1 MDYNRLLKKLD
12 GFRQRNSENHRYLN
26 KDVYRI
32 LYTPELYII
41 AYNSIKSNDGAETKG
56 ADNISL
62 DGFCMEWVKDIISS
76 LRNESYRP
84 RPNTTRL
91 IPKKNGKM
99 RKLGYPNGKDKL
111 VQEAV
116 RMILECI
123 YEPTFS
129 DFSHGFRPGR
139 SIHTALSQVND
150 WTGTAW
156 FVEGDIF
163 ACFDEI
169 DHGILIDIL
178 RERIVDE
185 RFLNLIRKL
194 LNAGYFDMEHVFHKT
209 TEGAPQGS
217 LCSPILCNIYLDS
230 LDRYMEDVIRRETKG
245 EYRKQNPAYAKV
257 LYEMKKI
264 AKSERTPENR
274 RKYRELLKQKKAMK
288 SVDMFDKNFVRVKY
302 VRYAD
307 DFLIGVI
314 GSKKLCESIKSEL
327 QEFLA
332 TNLHLRLSM
341 EKTKITHAHSNHADF
356 LGYHI
361 ACGSRNPRDNL
372 IHIFVNMD
380 MKIKSLSSKGM
391 CKGNGYPITMNKM
404 LRENVQ
410 DIVKH
415 GSSILRGMINSNEG
429 CLNFHK
435 MWRIQYIIQFSV
447 AKTIAKKL
455 DISTKQVFKKYG
467 KNLCVHWVDERGKPR
482 ETKLAFFKS
491 LHFDR
496 TFFPMRKKTLL
507 EKKKPV
513 FKTVNPL
520 SRKCYICGNPQT
532 IHMYHRKSIRKLKP
546 PYTPLVTRMI
556 QINRRQIPLCE
567 ECFHKEHSSG
577 FEQNQLPKRKSH

>member
-12 GFRQRNSENHRYLN
+12 GFRQRNSENHCYLN

-41 AYNSIKSNDGAETKG
+41 AYNSIKSNDGAETEG

-62 DGFCMEWVKDIISS
+62 DGFCMEWVDDIISS
-76 LRNESYRP
+76 LRDESYRP

-129 DFSHGFRPGR
+129 DLSHGFRPSR
-139 SIHTALSQVND
+139 SIHTALSQVNE
-150 WTGTAW
+150 WTGSAW
-156 FVEGDIF
+156 FIEGDIS

-169 DHGILIDIL
+169 DHGVLIDIL
-178 RERIVDE
+178 RERIADE

-194 LNAGYFDMEHVFHKT
+194 LNAGYFDMEHIFHKT
-209 TEGAPQGS
+209 MEGAPQGS
-217 LCSPILCNIYLDS
+217 LCSPILCNIYLDL
-230 LDRYMEDVIRRETKG
+230 LDSYMEDVIHRETKG

-274 RKYRELLKQKKAMK
+274 RRYRELLKQKKAMK
-288 SVDMFDKNFVRVKY
+288 SVDMFDRNFVRVRY

-314 GSKKLCESIKSEL
+314 GSKKLCESIKLEL
-327 QEFLA
+327 QEFLSA
-332 TNLHLRLSM
+332 KLHLRLSM
-341 EKTKITHAHSNHADF
+341 EKTKITHAHSEYANF

-361 ACGSRNPRDNL
+361 SCGSKNPRDHL
-372 IHIFVNMD
+372 IHIFINMD
-380 MKIKSLSSKGM
+380 MKIKSLSEKGM
-391 CKGNGYPITMNKM
+391 CKGNGYPITMNR
-404 LRENVQ
+404 LLHENVQ

-415 GSSILRGMINSNEG
+415 GNSVLQGMINSNSG
-429 CLNFHK
+429 CLNFQK
-435 MWRIQYIIQFSV
+435 MFRVQYIVQFSV

-455 DISTKQVFKKYG
+455 DISMRQVFKKYG
-467 KNLCVHWVDERGKPR
+467 KTLCVHWVDEKGNPR
-482 ETKLAFFKS
+482 ETKLALFKS
-491 LHFDR
+491 LRFDKM
-496 TFFPMRKKTLL
+496 FFPERKKTLL
-507 EKKKPV
+507 KKKEPV
-513 FKTVNPL
+513 FKTDNPL
-520 SRKCYICGNPQT
+520 NRKCYICGNPHKT
-532 IHMYHRKSIRKLKP
+532 HMYHRKSIRKLKP
-546 PYTPLVTRMI
+546 PYTPLVARMI

-567 ECFHKEHSSG
+567 ECFKKAHSSG
-577 FEQNQLPKRKSH
+577 FELNQLPKRKSY